1 MITELLLGNSP
12 FPLRELYVQEDLFDV
27 SFFDIPF
34 PHTTKK
40 VTQVQMKK
48 MSCQSTPAGVL
59 AVVGI
64 PSVRAAVPTKG
75 NLYLALDGIQDPG
88 NFGTLLRIADW
99 FNITA
104 IYASPDC
111 VELYNPK
118 TVQATMGA
126 ILRVPV
132 YYTPLTG
139 LLQNSCVPV
148 TGAVLQGGKDINTLE
163 LPEDGIIVLGN
174 ESQGIN
180 KELLEY
186 LQTRLYIPSY
196 RHGSESLNVATAAA
210 IICAAFRRNLPPTPR
225 I

>member
-1 MITELLLGNSP
+1 M
-12 FPLRELYVQEDLFDV
+12 LFR
-27 SFFDIPF
+27 S
-34 PHTTKK
+34 
-40 VTQVQMKK
+40 
-48 MSCQSTPAGVL
+48 
-59 AVVGI
+59 

-196 RHGSESLNVATAAA
+196 RHGSESLDRKSVV
-210 IICAAFRRNLPPTPR
+210 
-225 I
+225 